1 MPKPMS
7 RRDVERRLRAIGAV
21 VLRQGGRHTVY
32 VCACGKHKTA
42 VPRHSVIT
50 AGVAGSIQEQLACAK
65 KGWLQ

>member
-1 MPKPMS
+1 MT

-21 VLRQGGRHTVY
+21 KLREGGSHTVY
-32 VCACGKHKTA
+32 LCACGNHKTA

-50 AGVAGSIQEQLACAK
+50 AGVVRNIQEQIACER